1 MHKWKLLTTR
11 VEQHSTKVR
20 ESYAR
25 FLMVVL
31 SAYQQMRNQKQ
42 PVLSEVGED
51 NFDRAFKFFKPGASL
66 APSCPIPLF
75 PAFSL
80 SSSKA
85 RNSNSCFTGQS
96 FRDMPMQPRLSP
108 KRSSPRPSTS

>member
-1 MHKWKLLTTR
+1 MKSHVCFLGHNPSSSLTPPPQTMQERGLLTTR
-11 VEQHSTKVR
+11 TEQHSTKVR

-51 NFDRAFKFFKPGASL
+51 NFDRAFKFLKPGE
-66 APSCPIPLF
+66 
-75 PAFSL
+75 
-80 SSSKA
+80 
-85 RNSNSCFTGQS
+85 
-96 FRDMPMQPRLSP
+96 
-108 KRSSPRPSTS
+108 